1 MQARS
6 AREKGAG
13 IEEERLLVG
22 DTGWDFVSVAIEDLT
37 VARGNDDPT
46 DHGQTQQAHQPP
58 IKSERRAPEFEVH
71 PS

>member
-13 IEEERLLVG
+13 IEDERLLVG

-37 VARGNDDPT
+37 VARGNDGPPT
-46 DHGQTQQAHQPP
+46 DTHCTGTPTPDQ
-58 IKSERRAPEFEVH
+58 I
-71 PS
+71 